1 MNRKGFAGVRAVFEP
16 QEDPLGLVKMRE
28 GDFKGKTA
36 TAMEYGTNVPPV
48 VLPWGIGLL
57 SAVQHFSYSIRSFS
71 RAFFSMRDT

>member
-1 MNRKGFAGVRAVFEP
+1 MRAVFEP
-16 QEDPLGLVKMRE
+16 QEDPLGLGLYLKMRE
-28 GDFKGKTA
+28 GGFKRKTA
-36 TAMEYGTNVPPV
+36 ATMEYGTNVPPV